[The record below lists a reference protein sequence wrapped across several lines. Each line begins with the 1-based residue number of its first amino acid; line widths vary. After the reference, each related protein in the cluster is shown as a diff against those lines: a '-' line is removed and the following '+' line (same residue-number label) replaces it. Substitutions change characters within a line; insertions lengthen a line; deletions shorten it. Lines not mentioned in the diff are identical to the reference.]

1 VKGSFRR
8 LAFGLFAVFAL
19 ALLAIACGDDE
30 ETGPG
35 EQTQFD
41 GAIKIGI
48 LADLSG
54 PIGGNPNLLSTIRG
68 FETGVADINADGGVK
83 VGGKRY
89 EIQIRKVDSQSN
101 PTAAV
106 AGATQLVQEGVL
118 GISINTC
125 AFFPQA
131 YAQIKTPGTIIAWT
145 NCPPGLNLLDKDVP
159 GVYEGVEK
167 NPLLFAAID
176 FTLPILAGW
185 LNQVKQ
191 TDPSIK
197 SLAFVADDTNRGKAQ
212 GAVIPAAAL
221 QAGLEFKGATY
232 FPAGTTDMSTFLTT
246 VKAQNAD
253 VVYMSSSGNLDAPRQ
268 FMQLGVAPR
277 LMVPGLR
284 PFDMT
289 TIGNIGTTKV
299 YMMDWRL
306 PYHKEVAPK
315 EFQDEVAKLGTLD
328 GGASVQV
335 GFAIAF
341 YDFAYLLKQAIEKA
355 QTTTDAAAVAKAMVG
370 LKVDSFM
377 GGEVIME
384 ADHAAR
390 GTTGMILTT
399 TDKFTVYVFENARSI
414 KPLDTFT
421 VNR

>member
-1 VKGSFRR
+1 MKRSFQR
-8 LAFGLFAVFAL
+8 LVFGLFAVFAL
-19 ALLAIACGDDE
+19 ALLAAACGDDE
-30 ETGPG
+30 ETGTG
-35 EQTQFD
+35 EQAKFD

-54 PIGGNPNLLSTIRG
+54 PLGGNPNLTSTIRG
-68 FETGVADINADGGVK
+68 FEVGVKDINDGGGVK
-83 VGGKRY
+83 VADKRY
-89 EIQIRKVDSQSN
+89 EIQIIKVDSQSN
-101 PTAAV
+101 PVAAV
-106 AGATQLVQEGVL
+106 AGATQLVAAGVL
-118 GISINTC
+118 GSAINTC

-131 YAQIKTPGTIIAWT
+131 YAQFKAPGNIMTWT

-159 GVYEGVEK
+159 GIYEGVEK
-167 NPLLFAAID
+167 NPLLFGAID

-191 TDPSIK
+191 TDPTIK
-197 SLAFVADDTNRGKAQ
+197 SLAFLADDTNLGKAQ
-212 GAVIPAAAL
+212 GAVMPAAAQL
-221 QAGLEFKGATY
+221 AGLEFKGATY
-232 FPAGTTDMSTFLTT
+232 FPAGTTDASTFLTT

-253 VVYMSSSGNLDAPRQ
+253 LVYMSASGNLDSPRQ
-268 FMQLGVAPR
+268 FIQLGVAPR

-289 TIGNIGTTKV
+289 TIGSIGSTKV

-328 GGASVQV
+328 GGGSVQV

-399 TDKFTVYVFENARSI
+399 TDEFKVYVFENARTD
-414 KPLDTFT
+414 KPIDTFT
-421 VNR
+421 VKR